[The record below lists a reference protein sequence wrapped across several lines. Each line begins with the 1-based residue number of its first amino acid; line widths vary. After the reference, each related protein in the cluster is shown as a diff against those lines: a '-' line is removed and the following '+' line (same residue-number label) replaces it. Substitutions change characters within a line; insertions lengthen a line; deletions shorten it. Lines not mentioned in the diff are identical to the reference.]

1 MELGNLRLDGKP
13 YQAIVTDSSI
23 AHQRLRNQRLTG
35 PPFEKPEDVVRWL
48 TAVQSQDYAGAK
60 WAIAQRVREASDG
73 DIDELFND
81 GKILRT
87 HVMRPTWH
95 LVMPADIRWML
106 KLTAPRV
113 NAASAYYY
121 RKLELDDA
129 LFRRSDAAIVKALR
143 GGKQLTRA
151 ELAKVLN
158 RAGIDANGLRL
169 AYLII
174 RAELDAVISSGALR
188 GKQFTY
194 ALLDERV
201 PKCETLQRDEAL
213 AELTKRYFTSH
224 GPALLRD
231 YAWWSGLTLADAN
244 AGIEMASP
252 HLDRETVDGKTYW
265 FGKLGTTAKSKSP
278 TIHLLPNYDEYLI
291 AYKDRGTSFDPS
303 LQKYLRPNDD
313 VLNAHIIVLN
323 GQVIGGWRRTIKN
336 DEVTINAKLLLK
348 LSKAEKGALRLATKR
363 YGQFL
368 GKSAVNLE
376 VSQVG
381 SF

>member
-1 MELGNLRLDGKP
+1 
-13 YQAIVTDSSI
+13 VTDLTI
-23 AHQRLRNQRLTG
+23 ADHRLRNQRLIG
-35 PPFEKPEDVVRWL
+35 PPFEKPEEVVRWL

-60 WAIAQRVREASDG
+60 WAIAQRVREAADG

-95 LVMPADIRWML
+95 FVMPTDIRWML

-129 LFRRSDAAIVKALR
+129 LFRRSNAAIAKSLR
-143 GGKQLTRA
+143 GGKQLTRD
-151 ELAKVLN
+151 ELLKVLN
-158 RAGIDANGLRL
+158 RAGIDANRLRL

-174 RAELDAVISSGALR
+174 RAELDAVICSGALR

-194 ALLDERV
+194 ALLDERF
-201 PKCETLQRDEAL
+201 PKCETLERDEAL
-213 AELTKRYFTSH
+213 AELTRRYFTSH

-231 YAWWSGLTLADAN
+231 YAWWSGLTMADAK
-244 AGIEMASP
+244 AGIEMVTP
-252 HLDRETVDGKTYW
+252 HLDHETVDGKTYW
-265 FGKLGTTAKSKSP
+265 FGNLGTTARTKAP

-313 VLNAHIIVLN
+313 VINAHIIVLN
-323 GQVIGGWRRTIKN
+323 GQVIGGWRRTIKK
-336 DEVTINAKLLLK
+336 DQLTVNAKLLLN
-348 LSKAEKGALRLATKR
+348 LSKTQKVALSLAAER

-368 GKSAVNLE
+368 GKSAVSLE
-376 VSQVG
+376 VS
-381 SF
+381 